1 MIGIGIDVSKAWL
14 DVAICGQA
22 RVERY
27 AQSLQG
33 IEQLI
38 ACLSADRGGSR
49 IVLEATGGYEVA
61 VLDALCAAGYWVA
74 RINPRQGRDFAKAL
88 GVLAKTD
95 RIDAGVLAQMAE
107 LLHAKLRCYVPPEPV
122 ASHAQCLGAS
132 PRSGGRSP
140 QGPTPAASDQ
150 PSPAS
155 IQTLIDQTLATLE
168 AEQAQIDLEIRRQVG
183 PQLTPALR
191 SIKGIG
197 PVLQAHLLADLPE
210 IGHLSGR
217 QISKLVGVAPLN
229 RDSGTLRGTRH
240 IWGGRAS
247 LRAVLYMA
255 ALTSIRWDPTLRA
268 FFQRLRAAGKPG
280 KVALVA
286 CMRKLLVIL
295 NARCRDQ
302 LLIPNPKTASA

>member
-1 MIGIGIDVSKAWL
+1 MIGIGIDVSQSYL
-14 DVAICGQA
+14 DVAVSGQR
-22 RVERY
+22 RVQRY
-27 AQSLQG
+27 AQSAQG
-33 IEQLI
+33 MEQLM
-38 ACLSADRGGSR
+38 ASLPADRESVR
-49 IVLEATGGYEVA
+49 IVLEATGGFELA
-61 VLDALCAAGYWVA
+61 VLDTLCAAGYWVA
-74 RINPRQGRDFAKAL
+74 RINPRQGRDFAKAM

-107 LLHAKLRCYVPPEPV
+107 LLHAQLRCHVPAEPWR
-122 ASHAQCLGAS
+122 AQLRAWVRRRAQVVEALKVQRQQRAAS
-132 PRSGGRSP
+132 PAGLHKLMDR
-140 QGPTPAASDQ
+140 
-150 PSPAS
+150 
-155 IQTLIDQTLATLE
+155 TLAALE
-168 AEQAQIDLEIRRQVG
+168 TEQAQIDLELQRQVA

-210 IGHLSGR
+210 IGRLTGR

-229 RDSGTLRGTRH
+229 RDSGTMRGTRH
-240 IWGGRAS
+240 IWGGRAA

-255 ALTSIRWDPTLRA
+255 TLTSIRWDTTLRA
-268 FFQRLRAAGKPG
+268 CFQRLKAAGKPG

-302 LLIPNPKTASA
+302 LRLTPHTVAA

>member
-1 MIGIGIDVSKAWL
+1 MIGIGIDVSQSCL
-14 DVAICGQA
+14 DLAVSGQT
-22 RVERY
+22 RVQRY
-27 AQSLQG
+27 AQSAQG
-33 IEQLI
+33 IERLI
-38 ACLSADRGGSR
+38 ASLTADRESVR
-49 IVLEATGGYEVA
+49 IVLEATGGFEVA

-74 RINPRQGRDFAKAL
+74 RINPRQGRDFAKAM

-95 RIDAGVLAQMAE
+95 QIDAGVLAQMAE
-107 LLHAKLRCYVPPEPV
+107 LLHAKLRCHVPAEPWR
-122 ASHAQCLGAS
+122 AQLKAWVRRRAQVVEALKVQRQQHDTS
-132 PRSGGRSP
+132 
-140 QGPTPAASDQ
+140 PAALQ
-150 PSPAS
+150 K
-155 IQTLIDQTLATLE
+155 LIDRTLAALE
-168 AEQAQIDLEIRRQVG
+168 AEQAQIDLEIKRQVA

-210 IGHLSGR
+210 IGRLNGR

-240 IWGGRAS
+240 IWGGRAA

-302 LLIPNPKTASA
+302 LLPPIPQTVTA

>member
-1 MIGIGIDVSKAWL
+1 MIGIGIDVSQSCL
-14 DVAICGQA
+14 DVAVSGQPRA
-22 RVERY
+22 QRY
-27 AQSLQG
+27 AQSADG
-33 IEQLI
+33 IERLM
-38 ACLSADRGGSR
+38 ASLPADRESVR
-49 IVLEATGGYEVA
+49 IVLEATGGFEVA

-74 RINPRQGRDFAKAL
+74 RINPRQGRDFAKAM

-95 RIDAGVLAQMAE
+95 QIDAGVLAQMAE
-107 LLHAKLRCYVPPEPV
+107 LLHAKLHCHVPAEPWR
-122 ASHAQCLGAS
+122 AQLKAWV
-132 PRSGGRSP
+132 RRRA
-140 QGPTPAASDQ
+140 QVVEALKVQRQQRAT
-150 PSPAS
+150 SPATL
-155 IQTLIDQTLATLE
+155 QKLIDRTLAALE
-168 AEQAQIDLEIRRQVG
+168 SEQAQIDLEIRRQVA

-210 IGHLSGR
+210 IGHLTGR

-240 IWGGRAS
+240 IWGGRAC

-255 ALTSIRWDPTLRA
+255 ALTSIRWNPTLKA

-302 LLIPNPKTASA
+302 LLVPTPQTVTA